1 MDQRILIAAVLA
13 VCICMGLIGKS
24 PAWARSGPEAQRVD
38 QIMYKLK
45 LTLLQK
51 SALLPLLTA
60 EAPDIEAIR
69 SDPSLSGVQK
79 LEQFKALH
87 SRIDPKVKSILNPRQ
102 YQKLRE
108 IREREYS
115 VTGS

>member
-13 VCICMGLIGKS
+13 VCICMGVVGKRPS
-24 PAWARSGPEAQRVD
+24 WARSGNAAQRVD
-38 QIMYKLK
+38 QILK
-45 LTLLQK
+45 QLQLTPHQE
-51 SALLPLLTA
+51 SALLPVLTA

-87 SRIDPKVKSILNPRQ
+87 SRIDPKVKSILNPWQ
-102 YQKLRE
+102 YQKLQE
-108 IREREYS
+108 IRERDDI

>member
-1 MDQRILIAAVLA
+1 MDQRILLAAVVA
-13 VCICMGLIGKS
+13 VCICLGVVGKR
-24 PAWARSGPEAQRVD
+24 PAWARSGPAAQRVD
-38 QIMYKLK
+38 QIMKQLK
-45 LTLLQK
+45 LTLYQK

-108 IREREYS
+108 IRERDYF